1 LPLDEDIRVR
11 WGDGRV
17 WVEDS
22 VASPSAISGKELRG
36 QFVSDVSALTFG
48 LVRMRGSSMVLGPLE
63 ILRFGRPKTTRTGVD
78 WPVEG
83 GLAAGAAGGHWS
95 ISASGGRLVASLEG
109 YRPRLPRFIYAL
121 TQLPIHHLVMR
132 LHLLRARGRVPS
144 PGVPAAPTRRIAAGA
159 IDVGLCAAASLL
171 AGRRRRIAAFAGL
184 AVGYHVACWSTSG
197 RTVGGLIAGQRVVSV
212 DGSRVT
218 IGQSLVRLLA
228 LPVAALRLRA
238 VHDEISGTEVIAD

>member
-1 LPLDEDIRVR
+1 MRSA
-11 WGDGRV
+11 DGRV

-22 VASPSAISGKELRG
+22 VAASNRVTGKELRD
-36 QFVSDVSALTFG
+36 QFVSDVSTLTFG
-48 LVRMRGSSMVLGPLE
+48 LVRMRGSSMVFGPLE
-63 ILRFGRPKTTRTGVD
+63 ILRFGRPKMTRTGVD
-78 WPVEG
+78 WPVVG
-83 GLAAGAAGGHWS
+83 GLAVGTAGGHWS

-109 YRPRLPRFIYAL
+109 YTPRLPVPLYAL

-159 IDVGLCAAASLL
+159 MDVGLCAGLALL
-171 AGRRRRIAAFAGL
+171 AGRRRRVAAFAGV
-184 AVGYHVACWSTSG
+184 AIGYHVACWSSSG

-212 DGSRVT
+212 DGSRMSV
-218 IGQSLVRLLA
+218 GQSLVRLLA

-238 VHDEISGTEVIAD
+238 VHDEVAGTEVISTSFATGRQT

>member
-1 LPLDEDIRVR
+1 MA
-11 WGDGRV
+11 
-17 WVEDS
+17 
-22 VASPSAISGKELRG
+22 ASNPVSGKELRD
-36 QFVSDVSALTFG
+36 QFVSDVSTLTFG

-63 ILRFGRPKTTRTGVD
+63 ILRFRRPKMTRTGVD

-83 GLAAGAAGGHWS
+83 GLAARTAGGHWS
-95 ISASGGRLVASLEG
+95 ISASGGRLVASLDG
-109 YRPRLPRFIYAL
+109 YAPRLPRFIYAL

-144 PGVPAAPTRRIAAGA
+144 PGVPAGPTRRLAAGA
-159 IDVGLCAAASLL
+159 IDLGLCAAAALL
-171 AGRRRRIAAFAGL
+171 AGRRRRVAAFAGL
-184 AVGYHVACWSTSG
+184 AIGYHVACWSSSG

-212 DGSRVT
+212 DGSRMS

-238 VHDEISGTEVIAD
+238 IHDDIAGTEVISE

>member
-1 LPLDEDIRVR
+1 MRSA
-11 WGDGRV
+11 DGRV

-22 VASPSAISGKELRG
+22 VAASNPVTGKELRD
-36 QFVSDVSALTFG
+36 QFESDVSTLTFG

-63 ILRFGRPKTTRTGVD
+63 ILRFGRPKMTRTGVD
-78 WPVEG
+78 WPVVG
-83 GLAAGAAGGHWS
+83 GLAAGTGGGHWS

-109 YRPRLPRFIYAL
+109 YTPRLPVPLYAL

-159 IDVGLCAAASLL
+159 MDVGLCAGLALL
-171 AGRRRRIAAFAGL
+171 AGRRRRVAAFAGL
-184 AVGYHVACWSTSG
+184 AIGYHVACWSSSG

-212 DGSRVT
+212 DGSRASV
-218 IGQSLVRLLA
+218 GQSLVRLLA
-228 LPVAALRLRA
+228 LPLTALRLRA
-238 VHDEISGTEVIAD
+238 VHDEIAGTEVISD

>member
-1 LPLDEDIRVR
+1 MRSAE
-11 WGDGRV
+11 GRV

-22 VASPSAISGKELRG
+22 VAASNPVTGKELRD
-36 QFVSDVSALTFG
+36 QFVSDVSTLTFG
-48 LVRMRGSSMVLGPLE
+48 LVRMRGTSMVLGPLE
-63 ILRFGRPKTTRTGVD
+63 ILRFGRPKMTRTGVD

-109 YRPRLPRFIYAL
+109 YAPRVPIPLYVL

-159 IDVGLCAAASLL
+159 IDVGLCAAVALL

-184 AVGYHVACWSTSG
+184 AIGYHVACWSSTG
-197 RTVGGLIAGQRVVSV
+197 RTVGGLIEGQRVVSV
-212 DGSRVT
+212 DGSRMT

-228 LPVAALRLRA
+228 LPMALLRLRA
-238 VHDEISGTEVIAD
+238 VHDEISGSEVVAD

>member
-1 LPLDEDIRVR
+1 M
-11 WGDGRV
+11 

-22 VASPSAISGKELRG
+22 VAASNPVTGKELRD
-36 QFVSDVSALTFG
+36 QFVSDVSTLTFG

-63 ILRFGRPKTTRTGVD
+63 ILRFGRPKMTRTAVD

-83 GLAAGAAGGHWS
+83 GLAARTAGGHWS
-95 ISASGGRLVASLEG
+95 IRASGGRLVASLEG
-109 YRPRLPRFIYAL
+109 YAPRLPRFIYAL
-121 TQLPIHHLVMR
+121 THLPIHHLVMR

-159 IDVGLCAAASLL
+159 IDLGLCAAVALL
-171 AGRRRRIAAFAGL
+171 AGRRRRVAAFAGL
-184 AVGYHVACWSTSG
+184 AIGYHVACWSSSG

-212 DGSRVT
+212 DGSRVS

-238 VHDEISGTEVIAD
+238 VHDEIAGTEVISVRPGS